1 MAGAAANAGQ
11 RKAGGPDGGSQ
22 TGESSEVPRLPQDR
36 DIHIL
41 PQEKASID
49 AGAWRGLP

>member
-1 MAGAAANAGQ
+1 MASAAANAGQ
-11 RKAGGPDGGSQ
+11 RKAGDPDGRSKMR
-22 TGESSEVPRLPQDR
+22 ESSEVPRLPQDR